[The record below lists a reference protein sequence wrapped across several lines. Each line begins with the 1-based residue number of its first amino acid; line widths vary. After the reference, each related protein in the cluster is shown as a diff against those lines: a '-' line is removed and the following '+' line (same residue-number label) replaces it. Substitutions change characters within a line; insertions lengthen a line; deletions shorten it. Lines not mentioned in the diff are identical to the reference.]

1 MEIENPDKY
10 LYENGLPFCDKLAQ
24 NIDDLLNRIDKKKA
38 SLLIVD
44 GLMGEGKTTLAVEVM
59 EYVTKSRKG
68 TLHKEPFY
76 EEIHTEFEKQLAMGG
91 EDFQEKLQICRDS
104 KLVVITYDE
113 AGDFSKR
120 GAITSFNQ
128 RLLRVFQ
135 TFRSF
140 RILIIMCLPSFE
152 ILDNALFTNGVP
164 RLLLHCCD
172 REATYGSVKGY
183 GLEEM
188 FYLKHFMKKEVVPL
202 KAYSKITPNF
212 RSHFKDLPIV
222 VSRKLEKISTNAKAE
237 TLTQNIL
244 KNQGLLSVFDIAKL
258 VSRSVPWVRAGI
270 NKTDVV
276 HKRIFKK
283 TKYYTEEIVAILEG
297 QIAQAK
303 INMQNNI
310 GNSKKV

>member
-1 MEIENPDKY
+1 METEEKDIN
-10 LYENGLPFCDKLAQ
+10 LYDYGLPFGNKLAQ
-24 NIDDLLNRIDKKKA
+24 NLDDLLIRIDKKKA
-38 SLLIVD
+38 SLLIID
-44 GLMGEGKTTLAVEVM
+44 GLMGEGKTTLAVEIM
-59 EYVTKSRKG
+59 EYVTKSRNN
-68 TLHKEPFY
+68 TLGKVGFY
-76 EEIHTEFEKQLAMGG
+76 EDFKTDFKKQLAMGG

-104 KLVVITYDE
+104 NLVVITYDE

-128 RLLRVFQ
+128 RLIRVFQ

-152 ILDNALFTNGVP
+152 ILDNDLFKHGVP

-172 REATYGSVKGY
+172 RERYYGSIKGY

-188 FYLKHFMKKEVVPL
+188 FYIKHFMKKEVVPL
-202 KAYSKITPNF
+202 KAYSKINPNF
-212 RSHFKDLPIV
+212 RSHFKDLPKEI
-222 VSRKLEKISTNAKAE
+222 SQKLDRLSTAAKAE
-237 TLTQNIL
+237 TLSQNIL
-244 KNQGLLSVFDIAKL
+244 KNQGLLNVYDIAKL

-270 NKTDVV
+270 AKSDVA

-283 TKYYTEEIVAILEG
+283 SKYYTEEVVAILEG

-303 INMQNNI
+303 LNIKNNK
-310 GNSKKV
+310 GNSKK

>member
-1 MEIENPDKY
+1 MELENKELY
-10 LYENGLPFCDKLAQ
+10 LYDYGLPFGNKLAQ
-24 NIDDLLNRIDKKKA
+24 NIDDLLDRIDKKKA

-44 GLMGEGKTTLAVEVM
+44 GLMGEGKTTLAVEIM
-59 EYVTKSRKG
+59 EYVTKSRNGSLGKV
-68 TLHKEPFY
+68 EFY
-76 EEIHTEFEKQLAMGG
+76 EDFETDFKKQLAMGG

-104 KLVVITYDE
+104 KLVVLTYDE

-128 RLLRVFQ
+128 RLIRVFQ

-140 RILIIMCLPSFE
+140 KILIIMCLPSFE
-152 ILDNALFTNGVP
+152 VLDNDLFKHGVP

-172 REATYGSVKGY
+172 RGKTYGSIKGY

-188 FYLKHFMKKEVVPL
+188 FYIKHFMKKEVVPL

-212 RSHFKDLPIV
+212 RSHFKDLPQVI
-222 VSRKLEKISTNAKAE
+222 SNKLDRISTAAKSE
-237 TLTQNIL
+237 TLSQNIL
-244 KNQGLLSVFDIAKL
+244 KNQGLLNVYDIAKL

-270 NKTDVV
+270 NKTDVA

-283 TKYYTEEIVAILEG
+283 SKYYTEEIVAILEG
-297 QIAQAK
+297 QIAQAV
-303 INMQNNI
+303 INKQQSK
-310 GNSKKV
+310 GNTKK